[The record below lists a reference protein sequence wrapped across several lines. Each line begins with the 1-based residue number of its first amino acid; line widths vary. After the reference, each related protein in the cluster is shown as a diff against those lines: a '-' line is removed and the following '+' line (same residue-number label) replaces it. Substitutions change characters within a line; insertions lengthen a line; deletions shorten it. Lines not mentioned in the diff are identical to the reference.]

1 MLQLLEVST
10 VCTNKSVFFFN
21 PSKVLYKEKKNKER
35 FCDLLVCPNIMY
47 YYKHIKFNLIMDAIE
62 YRYCL
67 LDSSGVC
74 HSGATKM

>member
-1 MLQLLEVST
+1 
-10 VCTNKSVFFFN
+10 
-21 PSKVLYKEKKNKER
+21 
-35 FCDLLVCPNIMY
+35 
-47 YYKHIKFNLIMDAIE
+47 MDAIE